1 MSGEAFDLPACILRV
16 VWETESKKR
25 EAWRMSAVIKEEML
39 DRICALAK
47 LELEEGEGQRAG
59 EELDRIIEY
68 VNKIR
73 ELDTEGTS
81 PLYQVTLEEAG
92 EGNVL
97 REDEVQGS
105 LALEEAL
112 QNAPK
117 REGDFFVVPK
127 TF

>member
-1 MSGEAFDLPACILRV
+1 
-16 VWETESKKR
+16 
-25 EAWRMSAVIKEEML
+25 MSAVIKEGLL

-47 LELEEGEGQRAG
+47 LELEEGERQRAG
-59 EELDRIIEY
+59 EELERIIAY
-68 VNKIR
+68 VNQIG
-73 ELDTEGTS
+73 ELDTEGTE
-81 PLYQVTLEEAG
+81 PLYQVTLEEDL

-97 REDEVQGS
+97 REDEVRGG
-105 LALEEAL
+105 LILEEAL